1 MRNFSYAVRMLLRSP
16 GFTFAAVLC
25 LGLGIGATTA
35 IFSVVNAVVLRPLP
49 YQQPE
54 RLVRTYTEFP
64 TFANGGLRR
73 FWTSPPEWLDLRRES
88 KAWESLEAFTTNGVN
103 LGGGTEPV
111 RLTASFLSG
120 GLLPMLGVSP
130 IKGRLLTPQDDA
142 PEAALT
148 AVISYGAWQRVFGG
162 DPNILSRDV
171 KLNGRPCHIVGVMPD
186 GFQFPPGE
194 VDAPDVWSP
203 LQINPANP
211 GARSSHFLYLI
222 GRLKNGVSVE
232 QARQDLTRIT
242 NEHEKDSGHKFHP
255 KNHPLIAFPLHEEV
269 VGNVKPAML
278 TMLAAVMFV
287 LLIACGNVAN
297 LLLARA
303 EGRQREISIR
313 TAMGADLR
321 ALLGQFLVEGVLLS
335 LLGAVLGLLFA
346 FAGLRTIV
354 ALNAGSIPRAL
365 EIGMDW
371 RVLLFTLAVSIATGV
386 FFGLAPLLHRFGKTV
401 AESLK
406 AAGGRT
412 TASVEA
418 GHFRRAM
425 VVSELALA
433 LMLLIGAGLMIRAFW
448 KLQAVE
454 TGVRPDRVLTM
465 RIALP
470 QQVYPENQRV
480 VQFWDQLLKRVNGLP
495 GVAAA
500 SMLSGM
506 PPIRP
511 INANDTQIEGW
522 VQQEGGPGQNI
533 DYYQTIGDRFLES
546 TGARVIE
553 GRVFDERDGENSTPV
568 LVINQ
573 TMARTY
579 WPGQSAIGKRVRPNF
594 RDPWCTV
601 IGVIGDIKNAGVD
614 KPAGTELFLSFRQ
627 TRGFGL
633 RNGFLVIRTNGDPRD
648 IARAARAE
656 IAALDSSLPVS
667 QVRTMDDIMALANAR
682 PRFLTALLSIFS
694 GVALALAALGIYGV
708 MSYLVAQR
716 TNEFGIR
723 MAIGARQTDVL
734 WLVIRQGLILGG
746 VGVVL
751 GAIGAAGLTR
761 YLKGLLYGTDALD
774 PGTFAAMAAALTT
787 VVVLAC
793 FLPAL
798 RATRVDPIR
807 ALRYE

>member
-49 YQQPE
+49 YQEPE
-54 RLVRTYTEFP
+54 RLMRTYTEFP
-64 TFANGGLRR
+64 TFPNGGLRR
-73 FWTSPPEWLDLRRES
+73 FWTSPPEWLDLRRET

-103 LGGGTEPV
+103 IGGGTEPV
-111 RLTASFLSG
+111 RVTASFLTG

-130 IKGRLLTPQDDA
+130 VKGRLLTPQDDA
-142 PEAALT
+142 PEAVLT
-148 AVISYGAWQRVFGG
+148 AVISHGVWQRVFGG

-194 VDAPDVWSP
+194 VDAPEVWAP
-203 LQINPANP
+203 LQINPASP
-211 GARSSHFLYLI
+211 GPRSSHFLYLI

-232 QARQDLTRIT
+232 QARQDLTRIA
-242 NEHEKDSGHKFHP
+242 NEHEKDSGHRFHP

-433 LMLLIGAGLMIRAFW
+433 LMLLIGAGLMIRAFR

-454 TGVRPDRVLTM
+454 TGIRSDRVLTM

-470 QQVYPENQRV
+470 PPVYPENQRV

-500 SMLSGM
+500 SMFSGM

-511 INANDTQIEGW
+511 LNASDTEIEGW
-522 VQQEGGPGQNI
+522 VKQEGGPGQNI
-533 DYYQTIGDRFLES
+533 DYYQTAGDRFLEA
-546 TGARVIE
+546 TGARLVE
-553 GRVFDERDGENSTPV
+553 GRVFDERDGENAPPV

-573 TMARTY
+573 TMARMY
-579 WPGQSAIGKRVRPNF
+579 WPGQSAVGKRVRPNF
-594 RDPWCTV
+594 RDPWRTV
-601 IGVIGDIKNAGVD
+601 VGVIGDIKNAGVD
-614 KPAGTELFLSFRQ
+614 KPSGTELFLPFRQ
-627 TRGFGL
+627 TQGL
-633 RNGFLVIRTNGDPRD
+633 GIRNGFLVIRTNGDPRD
-648 IARAARAE
+648 MARAARAE
-656 IAALDSSLPVS
+656 IAALDASLPVS

-694 GVALALAALGIYGV
+694 GVALVLAALGIYGV

-723 MAIGARQTDVL
+723 MAIGAQQTDVL
-734 WLVIRQGLILGG
+734 WLVIRQGLILGT
-746 VGVVL
+746 VGVAL
-751 GAIGAAGLTR
+751 GAVGAAGLTR

-774 PGTFAAMAAALTT
+774 PTTFAAMAGALTA